1 MCVSHAQAGFLKYFL
16 IYWVLTDLSVCFSIQ
31 SSPHMCASMWME
43 LPHHWQGRTA
53 LIGFGSASPLE

>member
-31 SSPHMCASMWME
+31 SSPHMWLE
-43 LPHHWQGRTA
+43 LLTFGRVGA
-53 LIGFGSASPLE
+53 LTWFRFCLST